1 MIRYHL
7 TEFPDPVSL
16 ENPQYVCTVHFWA
29 AYLLMTGS
37 TWEMIENDHGVPG
50 TLLTAFRLA
59 VVRDFPG
66 QVVSSEKL
74 ITRVVDHFKNVA
86 DIVTR
91 HDKKRGPEELLE
103 RLQGTTAMA
112 YDDMLSLLAA
122 RMEIEG
128 GVEAVE
134 QVRKTKIF
142 TALRFPPSSLPPSGP
157 LLQKMQQKA
166 SSTGGKIVRPT
177 VKAPVCEHCR
187 EHVTGGLQSPQPR
200 VHVAPGGEGRERPE
214 EDKAEEVKKRP
225 LDIDLILD
233 Q

>member
-1 MIRYHL
+1 M
-7 TEFPDPVSL
+7 
-16 ENPQYVCTVHFWA
+16 YVCTVHFWA

-37 TWEMIENDHGVPG
+37 TWEMIENDHVVPG

-74 ITRVVDHFKNVA
+74 ITRVVNHFKNVA

-128 GVEAVE
+128 GVEAAE

-142 TALRFPPSSLPPSGP
+142 TALRFPPSMGP

-200 VHVAPGGEGRERPE
+200 VHVAPSCERPE